1 MDLMC
6 LHVKYFKQNI
16 LLAVANIAESEKS
29 LLIFAH
35 FTFFFGAGQN
45 LRCNFLF

>member
-6 LHVKYFKQNI
+6 LHVKYFKGNI
-16 LLAVANIAESEKS
+16 LLAVAKIAESEKS

-35 FTFFFGAGQN
+35 FISYWC
-45 LRCNFLF
+45 LSESEV